1 MNDIAILDYKMG
13 NLFSVQCALN
23 FVGIKSIITDD
34 IEIIKNSKS
43 IIIPGVGAYPE
54 AMKRIKEKKFDKII
68 YEFNEKKKLI
78 IGICLGMQLL
88 FSESYEIKKTKGLG
102 LLKGDVKKFDE
113 KKRNGS
119 NISFNVGWNEI
130 ILNSKKSIKNNYLN
144 SLNKKKMYFI
154 HSYHINTFE
163 KSIDTSSS
171 FFYKKKFV
179 SSVEKNNICGFQF
192 HPEKSGPDGLKIY
205 KNIKKNL
212 LNYESAI

>member
-43 IIIPGVGAYPE
+43 IVIPGVGAYPE

-88 FSESYEIKKTKGLG
+88 FSESY
-102 LLKGDVKKFDE
+102 
-113 KKRNGS
+113 
-119 NISFNVGWNEI
+119 
-130 ILNSKKSIKNNYLN
+130 
-144 SLNKKKMYFI
+144 
-154 HSYHINTFE
+154 
-163 KSIDTSSS
+163 
-171 FFYKKKFV
+171 
-179 SSVEKNNICGFQF
+179 
-192 HPEKSGPDGLKIY
+192 
-205 KNIKKNL
+205 
-212 LNYESAI
+212 